1 MLPEDVLECYRK
13 AGKITADIRELSL
26 RIVREGTPILTV
38 CEELEKAIT
47 DRGGKPAFPVN
58 IGINEVAAHYTSPF
72 DDSSVIPP
80 QSIVK
85 IDFGVH
91 IDGFI
96 ADSAI
101 TLSFNPEF
109 YPMVSS
115 AEQALKEAIENMR
128 PGVRISEIGG
138 IIQRAISK
146 RGFKPISNLTG
157 HKVERYVLHTGKS
170 LPNVPEIDGARIAV
184 DEVFAVEPFVTVST
198 GVGRVES
205 LDRGHIFRYNKEKG
219 VKTQSAKDILRLIRE
234 EYSSLPFALRWLR
247 RRFQGSDLD
256 LVFQELIS
264 SRCVVSYPILVEA
277 SSKPVAQAEH
287 TVVITE
293 KGCEVLTA

>member
-1 MLPEDVLECYRK
+1 MLPEDVLECYRR
-13 AGKITADIRELSL
+13 AGKITAEIRGLSF
-26 RIVREGTPILTV
+26 RIVREGMPILAV

-80 QSIVK
+80 KSIVK

-91 IDGFI
+91 INGFI
-96 ADSAI
+96 GDSAI
-101 TLSFNPEF
+101 TISFNPEY

-138 IIQRAISK
+138 IIQRAISN

-170 LPNVPEIDGARIAV
+170 IPNVPDINGAKIIV

-198 GVGRVES
+198 AEGRVES
-205 LDRGHIFRYNKEKG
+205 LDREHIFRFNKEKG
-219 VKTQSAKDILRLIRE
+219 VKTQRAKEILGLIRE
-234 EYSSLPFALRWLR
+234 EYRSLPFALRWLR
-247 RRFQGSDLD
+247 GRFQGSDLD
-256 LVFQELIS
+256 AVLKELVS
-264 SRCVVSYPILVEA
+264 SRCVVSYPVLVEA

>member
-1 MLPEDVLECYRK
+1 MLPEDVIECYRK
-13 AGKITADIRELSL
+13 AGKITAEIRELSF
-26 RIVREGTPILTV
+26 RIVREGMPILAV
-38 CEELEKAIT
+38 CEELEKAIA

-72 DDSSVIPP
+72 DDSSIIPP
-80 QSIVK
+80 RSIVK

-91 IDGFI
+91 INGFI

-101 TLSFNPEF
+101 TISFNPEY

-138 IIQRAISK
+138 IIQRAILN

-170 LPNVPEIDGARIAV
+170 LPNVPDIDGARIVV

-198 GVGRVES
+198 AEGRVES
-205 LDRGHIFRYNKEKG
+205 LDRGNIFRFNKEKG
-219 VKTQSAKDILRLIRE
+219 VKTQRAKDVLRLIRE

-247 RRFQGSDLD
+247 TRFMGSELD
-256 LVFQELIS
+256 AVLQELIS
-264 SRCVVSYPILVEA
+264 SRCLVSYPVLVEA

>member
-13 AGKITADIRELSL
+13 AGKITAEVRHLSL

-38 CEELEKAIT
+38 CEELERSILE
-47 DRGGKPAFPVN
+47 RGGKPAFPVN
-58 IGINEVAAHYTSPF
+58 VGINEVAAHYTSPF

-80 QSIVK
+80 QSMVK
-85 IDFGVH
+85 VDFGVH
-91 IDGFI
+91 VNGFI

-101 TLSFNPEF
+101 TFSFNSEF

-128 PGVRISEIGG
+128 PGIKVSEIGS
-138 IIQRAISK
+138 IIQRAITT

-170 LPNVPEIDGARIAV
+170 LPNVPEINGARIAL
-184 DEVFAVEPFVTVST
+184 DEVFAIEPFVTFST
-198 GVGRVES
+198 GDGRVES
-205 LDRGHIFRYNKEKG
+205 LDQRHIFRFNKEKG
-219 VKTQSAKDILRLIRE
+219 LKTQPAKDMLRLIRD
-234 EYSSLPFALRWLR
+234 EYRSLPFANRWLR
-247 RRFQGSDLD
+247 KRFQGSDFD
-256 LVFQELIS
+256 SVFQELVS
-264 SRCVVSYPILVEA
+264 SRCLISYPVLVEA

>member
-198 GVGRVES
+198 GEGRVES

-219 VKTQSAKDILRLIRE
+219 LKTQSAKDILRLIKE

-256 LVFQELIS
+256 PVFQELIS

-293 KGCEVLTA
+293 KGLSLIHI

>member
-13 AGKITADIRELSL
+13 AGKITAEIRELSF
-26 RIVREGTPILTV
+26 RILREGMPILTV
-38 CEELEKAIT
+38 CEELEKAIME
-47 DRGGKPAFPVN
+47 RGGKPAFPVN
-58 IGINEVAAHYTSPF
+58 VGINEVAAHYTSPF
-72 DDSSVIPP
+72 DDPSVIPP
-80 QSIVK
+80 QSVVK

-91 IDGFI
+91 VDGFI

-101 TLSFNPEF
+101 TVSFNPEY

-184 DEVFAVEPFVTVST
+184 DEVFAVEPFVTVLT
-198 GVGRVES
+198 GEGRVES
-205 LDRGHIFRYNKEKG
+205 LDRGHIFRFNKEKG
-219 VKTQSAKDILRLIRE
+219 VKTQSAKDTLRLIRE

-247 RRFQGSDLD
+247 RRFRGSDLD
-256 LVFQELIS
+256 TVLQELIS
-264 SRCVVSYPILVEA
+264 SRCLVSYPILVEA

-287 TVVITE
+287 TVVVAE

>member
-1 MLPEDVLECYRK
+1 MLPENVLECYKK
-13 AGKITADIRELSL
+13 AGKITAEIRELSF
-26 RIVREGTPILTV
+26 RIVHEGMPILAV
-38 CEELEKAIT
+38 CEELEKAIK

-80 QSIVK
+80 KSIVK

-91 IDGFI
+91 INGFI

-101 TLSFNPEF
+101 TTSFNPEY

-128 PGVRISEIGG
+128 PGVKISEIGG
-138 IIQRAISK
+138 IIQRAILN

-170 LPNVPEIDGARIAV
+170 LPNIPEIDGARIAV

-198 GVGRVES
+198 AEGRVES
-205 LDRGHIFRYNKEKG
+205 LDRGHIFRFNKEKG
-219 VKTQSAKDILRLIRE
+219 VKTQRAKDVLRLVRE
-234 EYSSLPFALRWLR
+234 EYRSLPFALRWLR
-247 RRFQGSDLD
+247 RRFQGADFDAVL
-256 LVFQELIS
+256 QELIS
-264 SRCVVSYPILVEA
+264 SRCLVSYPVLIEA

>member
-13 AGKITADIRELSL
+13 AGKITAEMRELSF

-58 IGINEVAAHYTSPF
+58 VGINEVAAHYTSPF
-72 DDSSVIPP
+72 DDSSVIPSR
-80 QSIVK
+80 SIVK
-85 IDFGVH
+85 IDFGAH

-101 TLSFNPEF
+101 TISFNSEY

-170 LPNVPEIDGARIAV
+170 IPNVPDINGARIAV

-198 GVGRVES
+198 GEGRVES
-205 LDRGHIFRYNKEKG
+205 LDRGHIFRFNKEKG
-219 VKTQSAKDILRLIRE
+219 VKTQRAKEILRLIRE

-247 RRFQGSDLD
+247 RRFQGIDLD
-256 LVFQELIS
+256 PVFKELVS
-264 SRCVVSYPILVEA
+264 SRCVVSYPVLVEA

>member
-1 MLPEDVLECYRK
+1 MLPEDALESYRK
-13 AGKITADIRELSL
+13 AGKITAEVRQLSL
-26 RIVREGTPILTV
+26 RIVREGAPILAV

-58 IGINEVAAHYTSPF
+58 VGINEVAAHYTPPY

-91 IDGFI
+91 VSGFI

-101 TLSFNPEF
+101 TFSFNPEY

-115 AEQALKEAIENMR
+115 AEQALKEAIENIR
-128 PGVRISEIGG
+128 PGVKVSEIGG
-138 IIQRAISK
+138 IIQRAIFA

-170 LPNVPEIDGARIAV
+170 LPNVSEINGARV
-184 DEVFAVEPFVTVST
+184 MLDEVFAIEPFVTVST
-198 GVGRVES
+198 AEGRVES
-205 LDRGHIFRYNKEKG
+205 LDPRHIFRFNKEKG
-219 VKTQSAKDILRLIRE
+219 VKTQRAKDMLRLIRE
-234 EYSSLPFALRWLR
+234 EYSTLPFTLRWLR
-247 RRFQGSDLD
+247 RRFHGSDLNP
-256 LVFQELIS
+256 VFQELVS
-264 SRCVVSYPILVEA
+264 SRCVISYPVLVEA

-293 KGCEVLTA
+293 NGCEVLTA